1 MAKRSKWVSKAA
13 VAVVVA
19 VAAYWY
25 WSPVLVVHQMKE
37 AVRVH
42 DVEAF
47 NSHVDFPALR
57 ESMKDEIAGKPSD
70 GALDGLG
77 RMLGGLVVDALVRPE
92 TVMFVLE
99 HGDFAKKRGGRGAD
113 AGGGDAQAQDREAD
127 RAPSAEARPKW
138 VSERDGVNRY
148 IVRNDKIALVFVRNG
163 FADWKLSGFR
173 L

>member
-1 MAKRSKWVSKAA
+1 MARQSKGIPTA
-13 VAVVVA
+13 VLAVVVA

-25 WSPVLVVHQMKE
+25 WSPLLVVHQMKE

-57 ESMKDEIAGKPSD
+57 ENMKDNIAGQPGD
-70 GALDGLG
+70 DALSGFG
-77 RMLGGLVVDALVRPE
+77 RLLGGVVVDALVRPE
-92 TVMFVLE
+92 AVMFVLE
-99 HGDFAKKRGGRGAD
+99 HGDFAKKRGGRHE
-113 AGGGDAQAQDREAD
+113 DRGERERERD
-127 RAPSAEARPKW
+127 EEQRTGEDKPKW
-138 VSERDGVNRY
+138 VTERDGVNRY

-163 FADWKLSGFR
+163 FADWKLSEFR

>member
-1 MAKRSKWVSKAA
+1 MARQSKGVSTAILGM
-13 VAVVVA
+13 VVA

-25 WSPVLVVHQMKE
+25 WSPLLVVRQMKE

-57 ESMKDEIAGKPSD
+57 ENMKDGIAGKPSD
-70 GALDGLG
+70 DVFSGFG
-77 RMLGGLVVDALVRPE
+77 RLLGGVVVDALVRPE
-92 TVMFVLE
+92 AVMFVLE
-99 HGDFAKKRGGRGAD
+99 HGDFAKKRDGRQEDRGA
-113 AGGGDAQAQDREAD
+113 RESG
-127 RAPSAEARPKW
+127 RETGEEPSSGEAKPKW
-138 VSERDGVNRY
+138 VAEREGVNRY

-163 FADWKLSGFR
+163 FADWKLSELR